1 MEYAV
6 PAYVAPAHP
15 DIRKSQ
21 GGQRPPES
29 QSTSP
34 SKAGAA
40 IQQNAKNPENTPPR
54 QERQQTGNRQPL
66 LSGQE
71 GTRIHHET
79 RSKLRNVLDG
89 SRGATDQIPSSQTQG
104 RRESVQIRPRE
115 SKREK
120 GIIVK
125 AISIEEERN
134 SQKAQEEKE
143 RGGRNGRKRIA
154 YEKSRKMTDNDEKK
168 KRQEI
173 RERNQVI
180 QDLAEKLRDRKNWE
194 AHRRD
199 KRREKE
205 RYKERAYEEFT
216 KAALPDQDDKSAD
229 QYYQDGEETYEETYN
244 DITEAK
250 VAIRQ
255 EEIAKNK
262 KHYEKEIEAAEVKNT
277 EDLEKKRLTDIAER
291 YHEIV
296 EAIMRREQDEES
308 ALSLAAETQP
318 KERGSKA
325 DIKDKER
332 AIHQKEDHWTR
343 VGLKFEAETRRGPKR
358 KR

>member
-1 MEYAV
+1 MLGGRAAEEVVFNDVTTGASNDFDQATQIARSMVIDYGMSELG
-6 PAYVAPAHP
+6 PINFGPTQ
-15 DIRKSQ
+15 DITDWGKTYY
-21 GGQRPPES
+21 GQNTVSES
-29 QSTSP
+29 T
-34 SKAGAA
+34 
-40 IQQNAKNPENTPPR
+40 
-54 QERQQTGNRQPL
+54 
-66 LSGQE
+66 
-71 GTRIHHET
+71 
-79 RSKLRNVLDG
+79 
-89 SRGATDQIPSSQTQG
+89 
-104 RRESVQIRPRE
+104 
-115 SKREK
+115 REK

-262 KHYEKEIEAAEVKNT
+262 KHYEKEIEAAGISGDSDKVLFNFKYLHDVVSFLSSE
-277 EDLEKKRLTDIAER
+277 
-291 YHEIV
+291 EIV
-296 EAIMRREQDEES
+296 
-308 ALSLAAETQP
+308 
-318 KERGSKA
+318 
-325 DIKDKER
+325 IKLNNPQSPVVIEP
-332 AIHQKEDHWTR
+332 
-343 VGLKFEAETRRGPKR
+343 LKSGEYLYLVMPIKL
-358 KR
+358 